1 MVITIEKHAFVARK
15 CRNFLMP
22 TLRIMAYSAQTAASW
37 RDDEDIWEILLTGVE
52 LIDHINYERKVV
64 LRLLSKISDLQE
76 LQIGA
81 TESFAAQCDVA
92 IDNNN
97 LNLVRFQHKLEAHIA
112 DFHEKIRVLEYLV
125 PE

>member
-1 MVITIEKHAFVARK
+1 MVITLEKHAFVARK

-37 RDDEDIWEILLTGVE
+37 RDDEDIWEMIHTGVE
-52 LIDHINYERKVV
+52 LIDNINSERKVV
-64 LRLLSKISDLQE
+64 LRLLSKIADLQE
-76 LQIGA
+76 LKIGA
-81 TESFAAQCDVA
+81 TESFAVQCDVA

-112 DFHEKIRVLEYLV
+112 DFHEKIRLLEFLV

>member
-1 MVITIEKHAFVARK
+1 MVITLEKHAFVARK

-37 RDDEDIWEILLTGVE
+37 RDDEDIWEMIHTGVE
-52 LIDHINYERKVV
+52 LIDNINSERKVV
-64 LRLLSKISDLQE
+64 LRLLSKIADLQE
-76 LQIGA
+76 LKIGA
-81 TESFAAQCDVA
+81 TESFSAQCDVA

-112 DFHEKIRVLEYLV
+112 DFHEKIRLLEFLV